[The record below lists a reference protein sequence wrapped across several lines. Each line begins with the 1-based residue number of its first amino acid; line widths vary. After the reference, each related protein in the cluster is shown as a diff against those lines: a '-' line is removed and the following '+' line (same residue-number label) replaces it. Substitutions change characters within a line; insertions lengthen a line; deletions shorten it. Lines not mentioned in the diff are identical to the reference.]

1 MKYASEQTPSKPM
14 MLILNKADFL
24 SERQRLVWA
33 QYLSDVGIKF
43 VFYSAR
49 REQQKYVAHHLLITE
64 GSLTTAFRDCCC
76 VQD

>member
-1 MKYASEQTPSKPM
+1 VKYASEQTPSKPM

-49 REQQKYVAHHLLITE
+49 REQQK
-64 GSLTTAFRDCCC
+64 
-76 VQD
+76 